1 MNPTTEIAILAQN
14 IRLLRRTH
22 RLTAKETAEIMS
34 ISADALEL
42 LESGELPLCMDVE
55 SLFRLSKY
63 FNIPIADLFRPT
75 AEITENQK

>member
-1 MNPTTEIAILAQN
+1 
-14 IRLLRRTH
+14 
-22 RLTAKETAEIMS
+22 MS

-63 FNIPIADLFRPT
+63 FNIPIADLFRPIV
-75 AEITENQK
+75 EIAKQKIRTPESEQTPSYS